1 MTVTRGWTESDVRV
15 GDGATIHYHRR
26 GSGAPVVLAHGVLD
40 AGPCWTRV
48 AEALERDYELI
59 AYDARFHGQS
69 DAPANGTW
77 RGPDDLVDL
86 VEALALDQPRA
97 IGHSLGAATI
107 AAALAARPDVFRAA
121 VLADPPWTDQPLPPG
136 GLDGLVGMFR
146 AMVEGKTVDEV
157 AAVGR
162 EISPTWT
169 DAEIEPWAESKLQ
182 FRGYDAGSSMASV
195 LGAPWTETVAAIRVP
210 ALLVTGDDVAGG
222 RIVSPESAAR
232 ARELAPSIEVVC
244 LSGAGHNVQRDGYD
258 GFVAAVRDFL
268 RRT

>member
-1 MTVTRGWTESDVRV
+1 M
-15 GDGATIHYHRR
+15 
-26 GSGAPVVLAHGVLD
+26 
-40 AGPCWTRV
+40 
-48 AEALERDYELI
+48 
-59 AYDARFHGQS
+59 
-69 DAPANGTW
+69 
-77 RGPDDLVDL
+77 
-86 VEALALDQPRA
+86 
-97 IGHSLGAATI
+97 
-107 AAALAARPDVFRAA
+107 
-121 VLADPPWTDQPLPPG
+121 LADPPWTDQPLPPG

-195 LGAPWTETVAAIRVP
+195 LGAPWTETVATIRVP

-222 RIVSPESAAR
+222 RIVSPESTAR
-232 ARELAPSIEVVC
+232 ARELTPSIEVVC
-244 LSGAGHNVQRDGYD
+244 LSGAGHDVERDGYD
-258 GFVAAVRDFL
+258 GFVATVRDFL